1 MTQNLKLKLWRS
13 LSAVA
18 AAGLIAL
25 AAAGVVQAGRI
36 SPDLDAAL
44 RGLTPDDE
52 VPVILAFSAT
62 ADLKALPGGGRAERR
77 RAIIRRLKDR
87 AASSQASTLRLLAAQ
102 GGVRKV
108 TPLWISNRIAAR
120 VPAAMVAEL
129 ANRPG
134 VESVRLDAEVRLP
147 REVAPAEGG
156 ASGSTTPEWNI
167 DAIGAP
173 ALWALGYDGAGAVVA
188 TMDTG
193 VDALH
198 PDIGPKYRGGANS
211 WFDPHGQHATP
222 YDAKGHG
229 TWVMGVLVGGEA
241 GGTAIGVAPGAQ
253 WIAVKI
259 FNDSDTATLSGIH
272 LGFQWLL
279 DPDGDPGT
287 DDAPDVVNNSWY
299 IQNTENQCDPEFAD
313 DIAAL
318 GQAGIAVVFSAG
330 NTGPAPGSSVS
341 PANNPGSL
349 AVGAAGPG
357 SEGLVVADF
366 SGRGPSACGDGLYPR
381 ITAPGVG
388 VRTADLTLG
397 GIIPD
402 SYVSVSGTS
411 FAAPHAAGGLAL
423 LKSAFGNAS
432 AAELQA
438 ALEAGAADMGPI
450 GPDNDSG
457 YGLLDLVAAYDVLAG
472 GGPPS
477 PDSEPDGDVDGVD
490 LAVYAGAFPS
500 GLSLADFALSF
511 GSAAYP

>member
-1 MTQNLKLKLWRS
+1 
-13 LSAVA
+13 
-18 AAGLIAL
+18 
-25 AAAGVVQAGRI
+25 
-36 SPDLDAAL
+36 
-44 RGLTPDDE
+44 
-52 VPVILAFSAT
+52 
-62 ADLKALPGGGRAERR
+62 
-77 RAIIRRLKDR
+77 
-87 AASSQASTLRLLAAQ
+87 
-102 GGVRKV
+102 
-108 TPLWISNRIAAR
+108 
-120 VPAAMVAEL
+120 
-129 ANRPG
+129 
-134 VESVRLDAEVRLP
+134 
-147 REVAPAEGG
+147 
-156 ASGSTTPEWNI
+156 
-167 DAIGAP
+167 
-173 ALWALGYDGAGAVVA
+173 
-188 TMDTG
+188 MDTG
-193 VDALH
+193 VDVLH
-198 PDIGPKYRGGANS
+198 PDIGPKYRGGDNS

-259 FNDSDTATLSGIH
+259 FNDSDTAALSAIH

-299 IQNTENQCDPEFAD
+299 LQGGEPCDLEFAD

-318 GQAGIAVVFSAG
+318 VQAGIAVVFSAG
-330 NTGPAPGSSVS
+330 NTGPAPDSSVS

-349 AVGAAGPG
+349 AVGAVGPG
-357 SEGLVVADF
+357 SEGLVVADS
-366 SGRGPSACGDGLYPR
+366 SGRGPSACGGGGTYPR
-381 ITAPGVG
+381 LAAPGAG

-397 GIIPD
+397 GIFPN
-402 SYVSVSGTS
+402 SYATVGGTS
-411 FAAPHAAGGLAL
+411 FSAPHVAGGLAL
-423 LKSAFGNAS
+423 LKSAFVNAS
-432 AAELQA
+432 PAELQA

-457 YGLLDLVAAYDVLAG
+457 YGLLNLPAAYDVLAG

-500 GLSLADFALSF
+500 SLGIADFALSF